1 MCMRFAYFRSTSA
14 TRAYFAEAS
23 RILSLPK
30 DVLKSTINDMRNLV
44 SSRQNYD
51 DQAFFNGVFNAGNI
65 SWNGLEVG
73 AANLGHTAS
82 GPRVV
87 DLGIAHYPKLVHGDD
102 RAVAG
107 VAKDSDA
114 DGVEPLVLALLP
126 IGHVTRDCKAT
137 AKADPESKNVW
148 VEHCPKHNLDKYHK
162 RALEAA
168 HYLLSTHD
176 VNTLMKAGP
185 ETYLA
190 EAAGAAGTPSV
201 ELRAASWRAILQV
214 VGVTAE
220 MGAKDRN
227 TPPRRHLAN
236 IGSSSYV

>member
-1 MCMRFAYFRSTSA
+1 MCMGFAYFRSTSA

-30 DVLKSTINDMRNLV
+30 DALKSAINDKRNLV

-82 GPRVV
+82 GPQVV

-107 VAKDSDA
+107 VAKDSDV
-114 DGVEPLVLALLP
+114 DGVEELVLALLP

-148 VEHCPKHNLDKYHK
+148 VEHCPKHNLDKK
-162 RALEAA
+162 QRSALEAA
-168 HYLLSTHD
+168 HYLLSTHN

-185 ETYLA
+185 DTYLA
-190 EAAGAAGTPSV
+190 EAAGAAGAPSV
-201 ELRAASWRAILQV
+201 KLRAASWRAILRV
-214 VGVTAE
+214 VGMSAE
-220 MGAKDRN
+220 MGATDRN
-227 TPPRRHLAN
+227 TVVN
-236 IGSSSYV
+236 

>member
-1 MCMRFAYFRSTSA
+1 MCMGFAYFRSTSA

-30 DVLKSTINDMRNLV
+30 DALKSAINDKRNLV

-82 GPRVV
+82 GPQVV

-114 DGVEPLVLALLP
+114 DGVETLVVALLP
-126 IGHVTRDCKAT
+126 TGHVTRDCKAT

-148 VEHCPKHNLDKYHK
+148 VEHCPKHNLDEKHK

-190 EAAGAAGTPSV
+190 EAARAAGAPSV

-214 VGVTAE
+214 VGMTAE